1 MDTALL
7 LILIINIFTFAV
19 YAWDKYAAIR
29 GLYRVSEK
37 NLLSLAFFFGAAGA
51 LLSMKIFRHKTQK
64 PVFVL
69 LVPIVFVFQLVI
81 VLVYMYK
88 VGYGY

>member
-1 MDTALL
+1 MDIALL

-29 GLYRVSEK
+29 GMYRVSEK

>member
-1 MDTALL
+1 MDIALL

-29 GLYRVSEK
+29 GMYRVSEK

-51 LLSMKIFRHKTQK
+51 LLSMKIFHHKTQK

>member
-51 LLSMKIFRHKTQK
+51 LLSMKIFHHKTQK

-69 LVPIVFVFQLVI
+69 LVPIVFVFQHLLVLI
-81 VLVYMYK
+81 YMYK